1 MGNLSERGET
11 VNRTANVCAANVTYV
26 AGLRGNQMS
35 TRFVAVALI
44 TLAVAPFR
52 AAAAT
57 WSRAY
62 MRQLPDSAFAVV
74 EQSPEGKRTR
84 CLSHHE
90 ATGAL
95 DLPHL
100 CNALARLP
108 QVKWRDPA
116 NAEIAQ
122 RHLREH
128 VDQVGRGGCRAPKAD
143 GR

>member
-11 VNRTANVCAANVTYV
+11 VNRTAKVCAANVTYV
-26 AGLRGNQMS
+26 AGVRGNQMS
-35 TRFVAVALI
+35 TRVVAMALI
-44 TLAVAPFR
+44 VLAVAPFR

-62 MRQLPDSAFAVV
+62 IRQLADSAFAGV
-74 EQSPEGKRTR
+74 EQSPEGKQTR
-84 CLSHHE
+84 RLPHHD

-100 CNALARLP
+100 CNAVARLP
-108 QVKWRDPA
+108 QVKWRDPD
-116 NAEIAQ
+116 NAEIAR
-122 RHLREH
+122 RHLRDH
-128 VDQVGRGGCRAPKAD
+128 LDQFDRGACRLPKAD

>member
-1 MGNLSERGET
+1 MENTENLSERGEA
-11 VNRTANVCAANVTYV
+11 VNREANVMRVVNV
-26 AGLRGNQMS
+26 RRNQMGM
-35 TRFVAVALI
+35 RLLAMVLAF
-44 TLAVAPFR
+44 LAVAASPT
-52 AAAAT
+52 AAAT

-62 MRQLPDSAFAVV
+62 IRQLPDSAFAVI
-74 EQSPEGKRTR
+74 EQSPAGKQTR
-84 CLSHHE
+84 RLPHHD

-116 NAEIAQ
+116 NSEIAR
-122 RHLREH
+122 RHLRDH
-128 VDQVGRGGCRAPKAD
+128 LDQLDRGACRAPKAD